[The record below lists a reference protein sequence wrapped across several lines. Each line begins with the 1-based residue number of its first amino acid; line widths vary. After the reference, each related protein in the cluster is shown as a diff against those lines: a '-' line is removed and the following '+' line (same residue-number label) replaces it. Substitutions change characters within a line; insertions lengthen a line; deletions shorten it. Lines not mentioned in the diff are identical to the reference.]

1 MMTTTVISK
10 FAIRLYDGEI
20 VLLKLWCRY
29 SSKGLSVDVLPL
41 SPLFMWSS
49 PLNARRKDNPDKNR
63 RYKPAH
69 HHHQENDDD
78 HQKISVEVLYFGS
91 PCFGKFR
98 FVESGYWGGWD
109 LKNLRL
115 FYSLWYW
122 NSSFQ
127 ENVQIVLIW
136 FQKEDILF
144 YKLLQR
150 GEEIL

>member
-1 MMTTTVISK
+1 MP
-10 FAIRLYDGEI
+10 
-20 VLLKLWCRY
+20 LKLWCRY

-69 HHHQENDDD
+69 QHHHQENDDD

-144 YKLLQR
+144 YIQTHTTWGGDLVIPCQISNII
-150 GEEIL
+150 ILEMAL